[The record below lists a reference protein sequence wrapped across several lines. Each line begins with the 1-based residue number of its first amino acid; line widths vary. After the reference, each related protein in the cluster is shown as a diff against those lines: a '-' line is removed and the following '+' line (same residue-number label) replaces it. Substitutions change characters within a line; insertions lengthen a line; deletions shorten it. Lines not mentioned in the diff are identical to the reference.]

1 MARQENNVKNAE
13 DCFNHLWLIS
23 DPIVRTELDD
33 NSDSNDKNNDI
44 EIEGGDDSLVESFF
58 LPE

>member
-23 DPIVRTELDD
+23 DPVLRSESEDLEGNS
-33 NSDSNDKNNDI
+33 NSDN
-44 EIEGGDDSLVESFF
+44 EIIKDGDDTLVESFF
-58 LPE
+58 ITE